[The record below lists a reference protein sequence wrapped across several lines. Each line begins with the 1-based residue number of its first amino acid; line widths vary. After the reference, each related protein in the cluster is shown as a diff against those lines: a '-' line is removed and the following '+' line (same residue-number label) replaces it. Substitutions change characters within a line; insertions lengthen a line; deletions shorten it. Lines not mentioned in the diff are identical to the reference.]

1 MSGLVELEKLL
12 ASLSPV
18 LSETE
23 YVFCSLAGTSDAE
36 TLNPL
41 ATFKEEEGL
50 SLVISQSEAIEAG
63 IDFESTFRL
72 ITLNVH
78 SSLDA
83 VGLTAAVSGVLAE
96 KGISANVIAACFHDH
111 ILVPS
116 QRANDALAA
125 LRDLSAFGR

>member
-12 ASLSPV
+12 ASLSPD
-18 LSETE
+18 LSETD
-23 YVFCSLAGTSDAE
+23 YVFCSLAETSDVE
-36 TLNPL
+36 KLNPL
-41 ATFKEEEGL
+41 ATFREKEGL
-50 SLVISQSEAIEAG
+50 SLVISQNEAIKAG

-72 ITLNVH
+72 ITLKVH

-83 VGLTAAVSGVLAE
+83 VGLTAAVSSALAE

-116 QRANDALAA
+116 QQANDALAA
-125 LRDLSAFGR
+125 LRDLSTYDR